1 MLFRNS
7 DKLVRAMKSLEDT
20 ITYARTINF
29 NELDNSYKSIIHAA
43 VIQNFNLTFKI
54 CQKMLHNQ
62 LQNTANPTVADTVAD
77 TCADTPVIAAQ
88 FNTTPANNLN
98 DNIESAKS
106 LIHTAAKEGLI
117 SNPNNWLEYLDCEY
131 LTNSSNSTVRT
142 FEKAAAFL
150 SDAKEL
156 LSTCTKRKYNER
168 RAA

>member
-1 MLFRNS
+1 
-7 DKLVRAMKSLEDT
+7 MKSLEDT

-62 LQNTANPTVADTVAD
+62 LQNTVT
-77 TCADTPVIAAQ
+77 DTPVIAAQ